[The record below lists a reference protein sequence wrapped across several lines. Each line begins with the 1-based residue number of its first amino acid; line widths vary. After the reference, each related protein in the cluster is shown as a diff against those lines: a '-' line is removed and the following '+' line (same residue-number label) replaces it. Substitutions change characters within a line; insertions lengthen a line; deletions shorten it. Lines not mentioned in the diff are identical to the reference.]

1 MSKDKYVAK
10 ILIAEDEK
18 ALNDAYV
25 MILKRAG
32 FTVKSALDGAEA
44 LKITKTYEP
53 DVILLDL
60 RMPEMGG
67 IDFLK
72 AYKLPELH
80 PAVKVIIFSNL
91 DMQKEIDEA
100 FALGASKYMLKSW
113 ASPSELVKMIEAQ
126 LQKISG

>member
-1 MSKDKYVAK
+1 MAK

-32 FTVKSALDGAEA
+32 YTVKSALDGLEA
-44 LKITKTYEP
+44 LKITKNYEP

-60 RMPEMGG
+60 RMPHMGG

-72 AYKLPELH
+72 AYHVKEEH
-80 PAVKVIIFSNL
+80 PGVRIIIFSNL
-91 DMQKEIDEA
+91 DMQREIDQA
-100 FALGASKYMLKSW
+100 FELGASKYMLKSW
-113 ASPSELVKMIEAQ
+113 ASPNELIRLIEAQ
-126 LQKISG
+126 LNAA